1 MHQVLCDGGLANRL
15 NTLLVALALKV
26 HTGSA
31 WGIAWPVNNWCG
43 APFEDLF
50 EPVLPVSRNGLSYFK
65 AQQDRYWQVFHENQ
79 IQFDESRITYNKTLP
94 DFESLCNLVRTHQR
108 IVYFHHLI
116 PDFVTDE
123 MLKEVAPALKPVA
136 RVIEAVRGIATEYSI
151 DSQIIGVHIRKTDFG
166 GAVDEDSLYKTISR
180 ANGRFFICSD
190 SNEVLEK
197 FSSLGN
203 CIALPKPSMPRKL
216 DGDGGWNSFI
226 LDSEGRT
233 YPFNVDRDR
242 ESVFWGL
249 VDLLLL
255 AKTRIMVTSG
265 SSFLAL
271 AQRLAQFQQLNEK

>member
-43 APFEDLF
+43 AAFEDLF

-94 DFESLCNLVRTHQR
+94 DFQTLCNLVRAHQR

-116 PDFVTDE
+116 PGFATDE
-123 MLKEVAPALKPVA
+123 MLTGTLEYLKPVP
-136 RVIEAVRGIATEYSI
+136 RVTDAVNQIVDNFGI
-151 DSQIIGVHIRKTDFG
+151 DSNTIGVHIRKTDFG
-166 GAVDEDSLYKTISR
+166 DSVDDFSIYERVSAAS
-180 ANGRFFICSD
+180 GRFFICSD
-190 SNEVLEK
+190 SNEVLTR
-197 FSSLGN
+197 FAQLGN
-203 CIALPKPSMPRKL
+203 CIALPKPSMPKKL
-216 DGDGGWNSFI
+216 RQDGDWNATI
-226 LDSEGRT
+226 QDADGRV

-249 VDLLLL
+249 VDLLILS
-255 AKTRIMVTSG
+255 KTQVLVTSG
-265 SSFLAL
+265 SSFLGL
-271 AQRLAQFQQLNEK
+271 AQRLGRLFP